1 MTGVPVKAVKLS
13 AYLFCSLTAG
23 ISAVMIVGWMGSVTN
38 ALGMTYELR
47 VIASAVIGGADLMGG
62 VGTAYGAL
70 IGSILV
76 ELIRNGLLL
85 SLIHI

>member
-1 MTGVPVKAVKLS
+1 
-13 AYLFCSLTAG
+13 
-23 ISAVMIVGWMGSVTN
+23 MIVGWMGSVTN

-76 ELIRNGLLL
+76 ELIRSRLMEGMYLLDKETDTG
-85 SLIHI
+85 SVG